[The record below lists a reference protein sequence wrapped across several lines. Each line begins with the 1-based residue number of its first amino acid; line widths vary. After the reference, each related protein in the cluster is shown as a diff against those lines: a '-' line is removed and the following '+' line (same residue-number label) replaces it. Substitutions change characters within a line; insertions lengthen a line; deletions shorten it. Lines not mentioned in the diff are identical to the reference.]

1 MSAMSAR
8 VAIIPGKNVIG
19 IEIPNSI
26 KNPVYLSELFKH
38 EEFVSNEKNLI
49 LALGKDISGNARFA
63 NLENM
68 PHLLIAG
75 TTGSGKSV
83 GINVMITSILY
94 KHSPEDCK
102 FILIDPKMLEL
113 SVYEGVPTL
122 LLLLA
127 DPKKA
132 IIALKWVVREM
143 EFRYKKMSLLGVRNI
158 ENYNQ
163 RIIEAIN
170 KSEKIIRS
178 IPSGINLKLDNRQQV
193 RLKIKKCH
201 S

>member
-1 MSAMSAR
+1 M
-8 VAIIPGKNVIG
+8 VKY
-19 IEIPNSI
+19 
-26 KNPVYLSELFKH
+26 KC
-38 EEFVSNEKNLI
+38 
-49 LALGKDISGNARFA
+49 NAKFA

-94 KHSPEDCK
+94 KHSPDDCK

-113 SVYEGVPTL
+113 SVYEGVPHLITPVVT
-122 LLLLA
+122 

-132 IIALKWVVREM
+132 IVALKWVVREM
-143 EFRYKKMSLLGVRNI
+143 EARYKKMSLLGVRNI

-163 RIIEAIN
+163 RILEAIN
-170 KSEKIIRS
+170 KSEKIVRS
-178 IPSGINLKLDNRQQV
+178 IPSGINPETVNQQQNKLK
-193 RLKIKKCH
+193 
-201 S
+201 

>member
-1 MSAMSAR
+1 
-8 VAIIPGKNVIG
+8 
-19 IEIPNSI
+19 
-26 KNPVYLSELFKH
+26 
-38 EEFVSNEKNLI
+38 
-49 LALGKDISGNARFA
+49 
-63 NLENM
+63 M

-113 SVYEGVPTL
+113 SVYEGVPHLITPVVT
-122 LLLLA
+122 

-132 IIALKWVVREM
+132 IVALKWVVREM
-143 EFRYKKMSLLGVRNI
+143 ESRYKKMSLLGVRNI

-163 RIIEAIN
+163 RIAEAIKKIRKNSKINPIWN
-170 KSEKIIRS
+170 KPR
-178 IPSGINLKLDNRQQV
+178 NWTTNN
-193 RLKIKKCH
+193 
-201 S
+201 